1 MTPTGPHPLEPLS
14 SDELD
19 QAIAVLRD
27 AGHLAGGT
35 EIIDLSLHEP
45 SRDAV
50 LAWEPGGDAPPR
62 EAFVVTFRRKEGLTH
77 ETVVSLASGQVVSR
91 RLIEGVQPAISEKE
105 FEACGQAALDNP
117 EFRAGLARRGI
128 HDPGQVLAEAWG
140 IGVFTPEE
148 FAGCRIAWT
157 LSFYRPEK
165 DGNPYARP
173 VEGLYAL
180 VDLAAMQVVRVLDY
194 GVTPLAPNG
203 GDYLPERIG
212 PLRDDLKPLQVHQ
225 PEGVSFT
232 VDGHEVAWQRWRF
245 VVGFSPREGLVL
257 HNIRYVDAGR
267 ERPVCYRASFAEL
280 VIPYGD
286 PREPHSWTNA
296 FDVGEYGI
304 GPLTNSLTLGC
315 DCLGHISYLDAHV
328 CDPIENK
335 PKKIANAICLHEED
349 AGLLWKHFDIDT
361 KRAEVRRS
369 RRFVVSSVVTV
380 GNYEYAFYWY
390 FHTDGTIEA
399 EVRLTGIMLTSGIAD
414 GEEARYGTR
423 VDEGV
428 LAPYHQHFFCV
439 RLHMTVDGPGNSVY
453 EVETYS
459 VPTGP
464 DNPAGNAF
472 VTRRTLLGSEQQAQ
486 RLMDPLKARHWV
498 VENPRS
504 LGRFGDPVGYKLVP
518 GANVVPFAQ
527 PDSQILRRA
536 RFMTR
541 HLWVTPFDPAERYP
555 AGDYPN
561 QNPGPDGL
569 PAWTGADRPVE
580 DADVVLWYTMG
591 SHHIPRLEDWP
602 VMPAEKIGFMLKPVG
617 FFDRNPA
624 LDVPPAS
631 ADGSCHA

>member
-1 MTPTGPHPLEPLS
+1 MTLTGPHPLEPLR
-14 SDELD
+14 SDEL
-19 QAIAVLRD
+19 ARAVRVLRD
-27 AGHLAGGT
+27 AGHLPERT
-35 EIIDLSLHEP
+35 DIIDLSLHEP

-50 LAWEPGGDAPPR
+50 VGWTPGADAPPR
-62 EAFVVTFRRKEGLTH
+62 EVFAVTLQRSEGLTH
-77 ETVVSLASGQVVSR
+77 ETVVSLASEQVVSR
-91 RLIEGVQPAISEKE
+91 RLVEGVQPAISSEE
-105 FEACGQAALDNP
+105 FDECGKIALADDR
-117 EFRAGLARRGI
+117 FLAGLARRDL
-128 HDPGQVLAEAWG
+128 DPGHMLVEAWG

-148 FAGCRIAWT
+148 FAGRRIAWT

-165 DGNPYARP
+165 DDNPYARP

-180 VDLAAMQVVRVLDY
+180 VDLGAMEVVQVLD
-194 GVTPLAPNG
+194 VDETPLAPNG
-203 GDYLPERIG
+203 GDYLRERIG
-212 PLRDDLKPLQVHQ
+212 PLRDDLKPLEVHQ

-232 VDGHEVAWQRWRF
+232 VDGHEVSWQRWRF

-257 HNIRYVDAGR
+257 HNIRYVDGGR

-286 PREPHSWTNA
+286 PRKPHSWTNA

-315 DCLGHISYLDAHV
+315 DCLGHISYLNADV
-328 CDPIENK
+328 CHPITGE
-335 PKKIANAICLHEED
+335 PRTIENAICLHEED
-349 AGLLWKHFDIDT
+349 AGLLWKHFDADSGRT
-361 KRAEVRRS
+361 EVRRS

-390 FHTDGTIEA
+390 FYQDGSIEA

-428 LAPYHQHFFCV
+428 LAPYHQHFFSV

-453 EVETYS
+453 EVDTEP

-464 DNPAGNAF
+464 DNPEGNAF
-472 VTRRTLLGSEQQAQ
+472 ATRRTLLGSEQQAQ

-498 VENPRS
+498 VENPHSRN
-504 LGRFGDPVGYKLVP
+504 RFGDPVGYKLVP

-527 PDSQILRRA
+527 PDSQILQRA
-536 RFMTR
+536 AFMTR

-569 PAWTGADRPVE
+569 PAWTRADRPVE
-580 DADVVLWYTMG
+580 DTDVVLWYTMG

-617 FFDRNPA
+617 FFERNPA

-631 ADGSCHA
+631 GEGSCHA

>member
-1 MTPTGPHPLEPLS
+1 MTGPHPLEPLGP
-14 SDELD
+14 DEL
-19 QAIAVLRD
+19 ARAVTVLRD
-27 AGHLAGGT
+27 AGHLPART
-35 EIIDLSLHEP
+35 DIIDLSLHEP
-45 SRDAV
+45 PRDAV
-50 LAWEPGGDAPPR
+50 LGWAAGAGAPPR
-62 EAFVVTFRRKEGLTH
+62 EAFAVTFQRGEGLTH

-91 RLIEGVQPAISEKE
+91 RLIEGVQPAISEEE
-105 FEACGQAALDNP
+105 FEACGDAALADP

-128 HDPGQVLAEAWG
+128 DPERVLAEAWG
-140 IGVFTPEE
+140 IGAFTPEE
-148 FAGCRIAWT
+148 FAGRRIAWT
-157 LSFYRPEK
+157 LSFYRP
-165 DGNPYARP
+165 DDDSNPYARP
-173 VEGLYAL
+173 IEGLYAL
-180 VDLAAMQVVRVLDY
+180 VDLNVLKVARVLDL

-203 GDYLPERIG
+203 GDYLPERTG
-212 PLRDDLKPLQVHQ
+212 PLRDDLKQLQVHQ
-225 PEGVSFT
+225 PDGVSFT
-232 VDGHEVAWQRWRF
+232 VDGHEVSWQRWRF

-257 HNIRYVDAGR
+257 HNIRYADGGR

-328 CDPIENK
+328 CHPVTGEPKTIE
-335 PKKIANAICLHEED
+335 NAICLHEED
-349 AGLLWKHFDIDT
+349 AGLLWKHFDVDSG
-361 KRAEVRRS
+361 RAEVRRS

-390 FHTDGTIEA
+390 FYQDGSIEA

-423 VDEGV
+423 VDDGL
-428 LAPYHQHFFCV
+428 LAPYHQHFFSV

-453 EVETYS
+453 EVETET
-459 VPTGP
+459 VPWGE
-464 DNPAGNAF
+464 DNKAGNAF
-472 VTRRTLLGSEQQAQ
+472 RTRRTLLGSEQQAQ
-486 RLMDPLKARHWV
+486 RMIDPLTARHWV
-498 VENPRS
+498 VENPSSRNR
-504 LGRFGDPVGYKLVP
+504 LGDPVGYKLVP

-527 PDSQILRRA
+527 PGSQILRRA

-569 PAWTGADRPVE
+569 PAWTQADRPTE
-580 DADVVLWYTMG
+580 DTDVVLWYTMG

-617 FFDRNPA
+617 FFERNPA
-624 LDVPPAS
+624 LDVPSAS

>member
-1 MTPTGPHPLEPLS
+1 MTLTGPHPLEPLR
-14 SDELD
+14 SDEL
-19 QAIAVLRD
+19 ARAVRVLRD
-27 AGHLAGGT
+27 AGHLPERT
-35 EIIDLSLHEP
+35 DIIDLSLHEP

-50 LAWEPGGDAPPR
+50 VGWTPGADAPPR
-62 EAFVVTFRRKEGLTH
+62 EVFAVTLQRSEGLTH
-77 ETVVSLASGQVVSR
+77 ETVVSLASQQVVSR
-91 RLIEGVQPAISEKE
+91 RLVEGVQPAISAEE
-105 FEACGQAALDNP
+105 FEECGKIALADDH
-117 EFRAGLARRGI
+117 FLAGLARRGL
-128 HDPGQVLAEAWG
+128 DPGDMLVEAWG

-148 FAGCRIAWT
+148 FAGRRIAWT
-157 LSFYRPEK
+157 LSFCRPEK
-165 DGNPYARP
+165 DSNPYARP

-180 VDLAAMQVVRVLDY
+180 VDLGAMQVVKVLDL
-194 GVTPLAPNG
+194 GVTPLARNG

-212 PLRDDLKPLQVHQ
+212 PLRDDLKPLEVHQ

-232 VDGHEVAWQRWRF
+232 VDGHEVSWQRWRL

-257 HNIRYVDAGR
+257 HNIRYIDGER

-315 DCLGHISYLDAHV
+315 DCLGHISYLNADV
-328 CDPIENK
+328 CHPITGE
-335 PKKIANAICLHEED
+335 PHTIENAICLHEED
-349 AGLLWKHFDIDT
+349 AGLLWKHFDADT
-361 KRAEVRRS
+361 GRAEVRRS

-390 FHTDGTIEA
+390 FYQDGSIEA
-399 EVRLTGIMLTSGIAD
+399 EVRLTGIMLTSGLAE
-414 GEEARYGTR
+414 GEEARYGTK
-423 VDEGV
+423 VDDGV
-428 LAPYHQHFFCV
+428 LAPYHQHFFSV

-453 EVETYS
+453 EVDTET
-459 VPTGP
+459 VPWGE
-464 DNPAGNAF
+464 DNKAGNAF
-472 VTRRTLLGSEQQAQ
+472 RTRRTLLGSEQQAQ
-486 RLMDPLKARHWV
+486 RMIDPLKARHWV
-498 VENPRS
+498 VENPSSRN
-504 LGRFGDPVGYKLVP
+504 RFGEPVGYKLVP

-527 PDSQILRRA
+527 PDSQILQRA

-569 PAWTGADRPVE
+569 PAWTLADRPVE
-580 DADVVLWYTMG
+580 DTDVVLWYTMG

-617 FFDRNPA
+617 FFERNPA

-631 ADGSCHA
+631 GEGSCHA